1 LSLVKISNTK
11 SALLRIKA
19 YKHILNLEK
28 MHFASRTEINTPLA
42 KQIQCFE
49 FAIEYFP
56 KAFMNIPT

>member
-1 LSLVKISNTK
+1 
-11 SALLRIKA
+11 
-19 YKHILNLEK
+19 